1 MRSFKME
8 KYIYAVLN
16 SNTAIRLFIPKALVE
31 QREGTDGVYTISYQD
46 ISAVVCDSEI
56 VDYIRMPKY
65 VLARLL
71 VRHQQVIERIMPE
84 HTVIPMRL
92 GTFAKDEIEIKTI
105 LSKGYNLIKEIMG
118 KISDK
123 IEIDVV
129 TTWSDFNSI
138 LKDVGEEKE
147 IKEFKEKLLSSRKAI
162 TVDNQMKVGVMV
174 KKALDKKRE
183 RYADEILNV
192 LKTISQNFKVHEL
205 MDDKT
210 VMDIAFLINKEKQKS
225 FEEKIEELNS
235 RFNEKLNFRCV
246 GPLPSYSFYTLEI
259 KKMQFEQINWAK
271 KKLDLDD
278 VANRDEIK
286 KAYQVK
292 VVSLHPDRNPDK
304 PGIEKEFDEVTKA
317 HKIINDYCLAAK
329 QSGQKENFSFKEE
342 EFRKNAI
349 LIKLREQ

>member
-1 MRSFKME
+1 MSE
-8 KYIYAVLN
+8 IGKYIYGIIN
-16 SNTAIRLFIPKALVE
+16 SNTNLSLFAPKDSSE
-31 QREGTDGVYTISYQD
+31 NERVYTISYKD
-46 ISAVVCDSEI
+46 ISAVISDSEI
-56 VDYIRMPKY
+56 ADYT
-65 VLARLL
+65 RLL
-71 VRHQQVIERIMPE
+71 KGILAKRLVWHQKVIERIMQLD
-84 HTVIPMRL
+84 HAIIPARL
-92 GTFAKDEIEIKTI
+92 GTFARDEIEVKDI
-105 LSKGYNLIKEIMG
+105 LQKGYTFIKGVMQET
-118 KISDK
+118 SNK
-123 IEIDVV
+123 IEIDI
-129 TTWSDFNSI
+129 TATWADFASV
-138 LKDVGEEKE
+138 LKEVGEEKE